1 MHLHLIKM
9 GLGDRVVTACIFQK
23 TIKHNRIFQDF
34 QGQLVTPLHCRV
46 WETCILSP
54 KVLSKILASVVNT
67 VWSPVEGSLSNPRGS
82 QCDLVDN
89 TVAWNYTDLPPIPA
103 SLLVDWDD
111 LEYIISL
118 RKAFIPHMQNGDPD
132 SYFIFKEL
140 EDLLVKMS

>member
-23 TIKHNRIFQDF
+23 KIKHNRIFQDF

-54 KVLSKILASVVNT
+54 EVLSKILASVVNI
-67 VWSPVEGSLSNPRGS
+67 VLSPVEGSLSNPRGS

-103 SLLVDWDD
+103 PLLV
-111 LEYIISL
+111 
-118 RKAFIPHMQNGDPD
+118 G
-132 SYFIFKEL
+132 
-140 EDLLVKMS
+140 